1 MNSFLKYIIYFLL
14 GLVIYLLLKDNL
26 IEGNENAFPFLA
38 RIMGQNVKGEYTTK
52 YTGCHKY
59 ECDNIPKYSFEE
71 LDSKTLDGETGLR
84 SILHQKFVLGE
95 TRLTDQLITSISKED
110 AINEILKI
118 DRSNKYSTKEYN
130 TDLDFLTCNNEM
142 DYSPASMLGARCNH
156 EKCCFNSKCS
166 STDVQG
172 LPNITCGSG
181 RTLKQDA
188 HCIDEKNCRNKFVSL
203 CCTEHNAIIHHTIKD
218 IFLEIYNN
226 HRGSGSYAVELITA
240 QNALN
245 DAVADISHY
254 GDLTSAAARCSALPC
269 AAQTTLNI
277 AVRNIP
283 YYRDLVA
290 DVTDAQA
297 VAYRPTID
305 DLNLYLNGDFDDN
318 SYRITGQNIL
328 DYINDPSVPLS
339 SGTLSSDDLN
349 NFLGTFDGSNPLSS
363 KSYDIYDFNDLVKS

>member
-14 GLVIYLLLKDNL
+14 GLMVYLLKANL

-38 RIMGQNVKGEYTTK
+38 RIMGQNEKGEYTTK

-59 ECDNIPKYSFEE
+59 ECDNISKYSFEE
-71 LDSKTLDGETGLR
+71 LELKDVSALQTILNLDESRLDTLPTE
-84 SILHQKFVLGE
+84 KN
-95 TRLTDQLITSISKED
+95 QLIY
-110 AINEILKI
+110 EILKI

-142 DYSPASMLGARCNH
+142 DYSPASMLGSRCNH

-203 CCTEHNAIIHHTIKD
+203 CCTEHNAIINPTIKD
-218 IFLEIYNN
+218 IFLVIYNEN
-226 HRGSGSYAVELITA
+226 NTS
-240 QNALN
+240 
-245 DAVADISHY
+245 IS
-254 GDLTSAAARCSALPC
+254 
-269 AAQTTLNI
+269 
-277 AVRNIP
+277 
-283 YYRDLVA
+283 
-290 DVTDAQA
+290 
-297 VAYRPTID
+297 ID
-305 DLNLYLNGDFDDN
+305 DFNAYLNGDFDDN